1 MKYKRAIHAYKTV
14 LADAEQYREHPED
27 AGDIARRAAA
37 KAEEH
42 KGPMHRVFED
52 LATFLRLVRAWSK
65 GEYRLI
71 PWRSMAMVIGAVLYF
86 LSPIDAIPDFIPVIG
101 FVDDAFI
108 ITFVM
113 RAIRR
118 DVQDFREW
126 ESV

>member
-1 MKYKRAIHAYKTV
+1 MRYKRAMNAYRTV
-14 LADAEQYREHPED
+14 LTDAEQYREHPEN
-27 AGDIARRAAA
+27 AADIARRAAA
-37 KAEEH
+37 RAEAH
-42 KGPMHRVFED
+42 RGPLHRVMEE
-52 LATFLRLVRAWSK
+52 LGTFLRLLRAWSR

-71 PWRSMAMVIGAVLYF
+71 PWRSMAMVIAAVLYF
-86 LSPIDAIPDFIPVIG
+86 LSPLDAIPDFIPVIG

-118 DVQDFREW
+118 DIQDFREW

>member
-1 MKYKRAIHAYKTV
+1 MKYKRAINAYRTV
-14 LADAEQYREHPED
+14 LADAEQYKEHPENAD
-27 AGDIARRAAA
+27 VIARRAAA
-37 KAEEH
+37 KAEAH
-42 KGPMHRVFED
+42 KGPMHRVLED
-52 LATFLRLVRAWSK
+52 LGTFLRLVRAWSK

-86 LSPIDAIPDFIPVIG
+86 LSPLDAIPDFIPVIG

-118 DVQDFREW
+118 DVQNFREW